1 MEKDFYIT
9 TAIAYVNNRP
19 HIGHA
24 YEFILAD
31 IFARYKRLLGTPV
44 FFNTGVDEHGQKV
57 WQKALS
63 EGQDVRKYAD
73 LNTGFFKELTK
84 ELAISYDRFIRTTD
98 KDHIKTAQW
107 FWQRVKAKGDLYLKD
122 YEGYYCVGCEEF
134 KEEEDLTDGK
144 CPIHNL
150 QPEKVAEK
158 NWFFRL
164 SRYKKQLR
172 LLIKENIIEIVPAHR
187 KQELLNLLEKAQDV
201 SVSRSK
207 KRVPWGIPVPGD
219 EDQVMYVWFDA
230 LLNYLTAARTNP
242 RSLSI
247 KKSDFER
254 WPADLQIIGK
264 DIFRFHAILWQ
275 AMLLSAGFSPS
286 RKIFVHGFITLRGEK
301 MSKTLGNVIDPFN
314 LIKTRGATT
323 LRYYFA
329 RYIPTTEDGDFLP
342 ELFDKAYESDLANDL
357 GNLLQRFLV
366 LVTKNDV
373 NLSGFIGREERL
385 PDWYIEKMEN
395 FQFAEVLSEIWKIIG
410 EANRLFNKE
419 RPWEKLKT
427 DPLKARQT
435 LGIIYRFLLDISF
448 FLSPFLPSLSQ
459 EIDQQLKTFQPKILF
474 PKT

>member
-1 MEKDFYIT
+1 MAKDFYIT

-44 FFNTGVDEHGQKV
+44 FFSTGVDEHGQKV

-63 EGQDVRKYAD
+63 EKQDVHKYAD
-73 LNTGFFKELTK
+73 LNTGSFKELTEK
-84 ELAISYDRFIRTTD
+84 LEISYDRFIRTTD
-98 KDHIKTAQW
+98 EDHIKTVQW
-107 FWQRVKAKGDLYLKD
+107 FWQRVKTKGDLYLKD

-134 KEEEDLTDGK
+134 KEEEDLLEGR

-150 QPEKVAEK
+150 KPEKVAEK

-164 SRYKKQLR
+164 SRYKKELR
-172 LLIKENIIEIVPAHR
+172 LLIEENIIKILPTHR

-219 EDQVMYVWFDA
+219 EEQVMYVWFDA
-230 LLNYLTAARTNP
+230 LLNYLSSARINP
-242 RSLSI
+242 GNLLI
-247 KKSDFER
+247 KKNDFQR

-264 DIFRFHAILWQ
+264 DIFRFHALLWQ

-286 RKIFVHGFITLRGEK
+286 KKLLVHGFITLRGK
-301 MSKTLGNVIDPFN
+301 KISKTLGNVVDPLN
-314 LIKTRGATT
+314 LIKARGVNT
-323 LRYYFA
+323 LRYYCA
-329 RYIPTTEDGDFLP
+329 RYIPTTEDGDFSP
-342 ELFDKAYESDLANDL
+342 ELFDKAYASDLANDL

-373 NLSGFIGREERL
+373 SLAGFIGKENRL

-395 FQFAEVLSEIWKIIG
+395 FQFADVLSEIWRIIG
-410 EANRLFNKE
+410 EANRLFNQEK
-419 RPWEKLKT
+419 PWEKVKKN
-427 DPLKARQT
+427 PAKARQT
-435 LGIIYRFLLDISF
+435 LGIVYRFLSDISF

-459 EIDQQLKTFQPKILF
+459 EINNQLVTFQPKILF

>member
-1 MEKDFYIT
+1 MAKEFYIT

-44 FFNTGVDEHGQKV
+44 FFSTGVDEHGQKV

-63 EGQDVRKYAD
+63 EKQDVRRYAD
-73 LNTGFFKELTK
+73 LNTGFFKELTEK
-84 ELAISYDRFIRTTD
+84 LEISYDRFIRTTD
-98 KDHIKTAQW
+98 EDHIKTAQW
-107 FWQRVKAKGDLYLKD
+107 FWQRVKTKGDLYLKD

-134 KEEEDLTDGK
+134 KEEEDLLEGK

-150 QPEKVAEK
+150 RPEKVAEK

-164 SRYKKQLR
+164 SRYKKELR
-172 LLIKENIIEIVPAHR
+172 LLIEENIIEILPAHR
-187 KQELLNLLEKAQDV
+187 KQELLNLLGKAQDV

-219 EDQVMYVWFDA
+219 EEQVMYVWFDA
-230 LLNYLTAARTNP
+230 LLNYLSSARINP
-242 RSLSI
+242 GSLSI
-247 KKSDFER
+247 KKSDFQR

-264 DIFRFHAILWQ
+264 DIFRFHALLWQ
-275 AMLLSAGFSPS
+275 AMLLSAGFPPS
-286 RKIFVHGFITLRGEK
+286 KKLLVHGFITLRGEK
-301 MSKTLGNVIDPFN
+301 ISKTLGNVVDPLN
-314 LIKTRGATT
+314 LIKARGVNT
-323 LRYYFA
+323 LRYYCA
-329 RYIPTTEDGDFLP
+329 RYIPTTEDGDFSP
-342 ELFDKAYESDLANDL
+342 ELFDKAYTSDLANDL

-373 NLSGFIGREERL
+373 SLAGFIGKESRL

-395 FQFAEVLSEIWKIIG
+395 FQFADVLSEIWRIIG
-410 EANRLFNKE
+410 EANRLFNQEK
-419 RPWEKLKT
+419 PWEKVKKN
-427 DPLKARQT
+427 PAKARQT
-435 LGIIYRFLLDISF
+435 LGIVYRFLSDISF

-459 EIDQQLKTFQPKILF
+459 EIDNQLATFQPKILF